1 MKLNLQI
8 DYLLS
13 NEHIRIHFF
22 LYDTLYNTYFLV
34 KDTRPLVLGVQ
45 DR

>member
-8 DYLLS
+8 NDSLS
-13 NEHIRIHFF
+13 NEHIWIHLL
-22 LYDTLYNTYFLV
+22 LYDILYNTYFLV
-34 KDTRPLVLGVQ
+34 KDTRPHRQ